1 MLHVAFLDNSL
12 IFGIVSSTNRD
23 VQIKLWVRERGKK
36 ELQRIIE
43 RIWEMIGW
51 ISFVGERRRRR
62 EEKRREWMWWCSGEV
77 DSKWEIYIVV
87 HKCIKPRQS
96 NREKFDHRDGAF
108 FFCIVI
114 LYITRQRTLIRAF
127 STAPSDNTHLMIEF
141 GYYIHRFPLM
151 PPFSSVVHFLIER
164 CSPPTQKL
172 AWGYSF
178 FFLI

>member
-23 VQIKLWVRERGKK
+23 VQIKQWVRERGKK

-96 NREKFDHRDGAF
+96 NREKFDHRDRAF
-108 FFCIVI
+108 FFWHSNY
-114 LYITRQRTLIRAF
+114 LHYKTKDTYTRFLHRPFRQYTFNDRIWLLHSQISPNATIFF
-127 STAPSDNTHLMIEF
+127 SCS
-141 GYYIHRFPLM
+141 
-151 PPFSSVVHFLIER
+151 FLDW
-164 CSPPTQKL
+164 KV
-172 AWGYSF
+172 
-178 FFLI
+178 